1 MTQPPATAARL
12 LIVSGL
18 LATLAVWTHARPA
31 SGGAASPDFDAL
43 PLAFGGWTGRPAPA
57 LAPEVAQVVAA
68 DQYVRRYYTGGGAA
82 IEMDVAYYARPRA
95 GAAMHS
101 PLNCLPGNGWQV
113 MGSRV
118 VPISVHG
125 RSVQVRHL
133 VVGREGRRLAMTYW
147 FHTRGG
153 VIASEYEQRF
163 RLFLDGVRGRPAD
176 AALVRVMTPLAEGA
190 AGADAA
196 LLGFSTHLL
205 GALERAFR

>member
-1 MTQPPATAARL
+1 MTRPSPAVTRV

-18 LATLAVWTHARPA
+18 LTALAVWTHARPA
-31 SGGAASPDFDAL
+31 SGAAAPAFDAL
-43 PLAFGGWTGRPAPA
+43 PLALGGWQGHSAPA
-57 LAPEVAQVVAA
+57 LSPEVAQVVAA
-68 DQYVRRYYTGGGAA
+68 DQYVRRYYTDGAA
-82 IEMDVAYYARPRA
+82 TIEMDVAYYARPRA

-113 MGSRV
+113 MASRT
-118 VPISVHG
+118 VPVT
-125 RSVQVRHL
+125 VQNRPLHVRHL

-153 VIASEYEQRF
+153 VIASEYEQRV
-163 RLFLDGVRGRPAD
+163 RLFLDGVRGRPTD
-176 AALVRVMTPLAEGA
+176 AALVRVMTPLGEDAA
-190 AGADAA
+190 AGAA